1 MTQIPDFYPCL
12 SELLWGQSRKPG
24 SLPRSK
30 MKSVATTVKG
40 F

>member
-1 MTQIPDFYPCL
+1 MTQIPDVYPCL
-12 SELLWGQSRKPG
+12 SELLSGQRRKPG
-24 SLPRSK
+24 SMLTSK